1 LPKTKAGSRVGSK
14 AGPERYLTYRLD
26 VLSTGAIRIANEVYK
41 VGCGLEVRELRVL
54 RLIDDNPGITFSD
67 LTEQTKFE
75 RSLASRLLN
84 GLLREG
90 LVERE
95 NSAADARVFHLRTTE
110 AGRERRR
117 LATRIGQKL
126 EAHLLQPLSEAQ
138 RAGLLETI
146 ELLTDWVY
154 GDFERDL
161 DGLVGIKSKT

>member
-1 LPKTKAGSRVGSK
+1 MTSGGPALTKPK

-26 VLSTGAIRIANEVYK
+26 VLSTGAIRMANEVYEAR
-41 VGCGLEVRELRVL
+41 CGLAVRELRIL

-67 LTEQTKFE
+67 LTEETRFE

-84 GLLREG
+84 ELLREG

-95 NSAADARVFHLRTTE
+95 NSTADARVFHLRTTE

-117 LATRIGQKL
+117 LATRIGQEL
-126 EAHLLQPLSEAQ
+126 EAHLLRPLSKSQ

-154 GDFERDL
+154 GDFGRELDL
-161 DGLVGIKSKT
+161 HVGIKSKT